1 MFDQP
6 DSNFPAKKSL
16 QDIDFSS
23 ILAHPD
29 NSVWE
34 LIFDSLP
41 DMVALIDLD
50 NVVVKANK
58 AMLQKLKIGDKSLVG
73 NKCHNLMHDSGCALE
88 NCPHLR
94 MIEDHKRHSIELF
107 EPKLNRYLHIST
119 TPVFDSKNNLLGS
132 LHIARDITTQKE
144 SEAKLKEYNAEL
156 KELNQNKDKFFSI
169 VAHDLRSPFQGML
182 GFTDLILDEIDT
194 LTKAEIKDYVQK
206 VHDSSYSTFTL
217 LENLLN
223 WSRLQ
228 TGRMQNRPVDLVLN
242 EEVNA
247 ILSLLESNALS
258 KNIRFIN
265 NIEPIHLVNAD
276 QQMVHSILLNLA
288 TNAIKFSFPGGR
300 VTFDANIVDM
310 CEDHSENGC
319 LDDRNCLEIS
329 VSDNGVGMSADVLN
343 KLFAVDSHF
352 TLAGTANEQGA
363 GLGLILV
370 KEMTEKQ
377 GGKLTVTSEIDK
389 GSVFSFTLPLADD
402 SSVS

>member
-6 DSNFPAKKSL
+6 DSNFPSNKSL
-16 QDIDFSS
+16 KDIDFSS

-29 NSVWE
+29 NNVWE

-41 DMVALIDLD
+41 DMVALIDTD

-73 NKCHNLMHDSGCALE
+73 NKCHNLMHDRGCALE

-94 MIEDHKRHSIELF
+94 MIKDHKRHSIELY
-107 EPKLNRYLHIST
+107 EPKLNRYLFIST
-119 TPVFDSKNNLLGS
+119 TPVFDSNNNLLGS

-144 SEAKLKEYNAEL
+144 SEAKLKEYNDEL
-156 KELNQNKDKFFSI
+156 KELNYNKDKFFSI

-182 GFTDLILDEIDT
+182 GFTDLILEEIDT
-194 LTKAEIKDYVQK
+194 LTKVEIKDYVQK

-228 TGRMQNRPVDLVLN
+228 TGRMQNKPANLILN

-247 ILSLLESNALS
+247 IMSLLQSNALG
-258 KNIRFIN
+258 KNIQ
-265 NIEPIHLVNAD
+265 PAHMVNAD
-276 QQMVHSILLNLA
+276 QQMVHSILLNLT

-300 VTFDANIVDM
+300 VTFDAKIVNM
-310 CEDHSENGC
+310 CEDYSKSGSM
-319 LDDRNCLEIS
+319 DYRNCLEIS
-329 VSDNGVGMSADVLN
+329 VSDNGVGMSAEVLK

-377 GGKLTVTSEIDK
+377 GGKLTVTSELNK
-389 GSVFSFTLPLADD
+389 GSVFSITLPLADTAHI
-402 SSVS
+402 S

>member
-1 MFDQP
+1 MLDQP
-6 DSNFPAKKSL
+6 DSSFPADKSI
-16 QDIDFSS
+16 QDIDFFS

-29 NSVWE
+29 NNVWE

-73 NKCHNLMHDSGCALE
+73 NKCHNVMHDKGCALE

-94 MIEDHKRHSIELF
+94 MIEDRKRHSIELF
-107 EPKLNRYLHIST
+107 EPKMNRYLHIST
-119 TPVFDSKNNLLGS
+119 TPVFDSKNILLGS

-144 SEAKLKEYNAEL
+144 SEAALKEYNNEL
-156 KELNQNKDKFFSI
+156 KELNFNKDKFFSI

-182 GFTDLILDEIDT
+182 GFTDLILEEIDT

-228 TGRMQNRPVDLVLN
+228 TGRMQNKPVDLVLFDD
-242 EEVNA
+242 VNA
-247 ILSLLESNALS
+247 IMSLLESNALN
-258 KNIRFIN
+258 KNIHFVN
-265 NIEPIHLVNAD
+265 NLQPTHQVSAD
-276 QQMVHSILLNLA
+276 QHMVHSILLNLT
-288 TNAIKFSFPGGR
+288 TNAIKFSFPGGK
-300 VTFDANIVDM
+300 VKFDAKVVDM
-310 CEDHSENGC
+310 CEDHSEHGC

-329 VSDNGVGMSADVLN
+329 ISDTGVGMSADVLD
-343 KLFAVDSHF
+343 KLFAADSHF
-352 TLAGTANEQGA
+352 SLAGTANEQGA

-370 KEMTEKQ
+370 KEMTEKL
-377 GGKLTVTSEIDK
+377 GGKLTVTSELNK
-389 GSVFSFTLPLADD
+389 GSVFSFTLPLAENT
-402 SSVS
+402 VNL

>member
-6 DSNFPAKKSL
+6 DTNIPSNKSIE
-16 QDIDFSS
+16 DVDFSS
-23 ILAHPD
+23 ILAKPD
-29 NSVWE
+29 NRVWE

-58 AMLQKLKIGDKSLVG
+58 AMLQKLKVGDKSLVG
-73 NKCHNLMHDSGCALE
+73 NKCHNLMHDRGCALA

-94 MIEDHKRHSIELF
+94 MIEDHKRHSVEIY
-107 EPKLNRYLHIST
+107 EPKLNQYLHVST
-119 TPVFDSKNNLLGS
+119 TPVFDPNNNLLGS

-144 SEAKLKEYNAEL
+144 SEAKLKEYNNEL
-156 KELNQNKDKFFSI
+156 KELNHNKDKFFSI

-182 GFTDLILDEIDT
+182 GFTDLILEDIDT
-194 LTKAEIKDYVQK
+194 LTKEEIKDYVQK

-228 TGRMQNRPVDLVLN
+228 TGRMQNKPSTLVVID
-242 EEVNA
+242 EVAA
-247 ILSLLESNALS
+247 IMSLLESNAAG
-258 KNIRFIN
+258 KNILLN
-265 NIEPIHLVNAD
+265 NEIDPSYKVKAD
-276 QQMVHSILLNLA
+276 QQMVHSILLNLT

-300 VTFDANIVDM
+300 VTFNARIVELND
-310 CEDHSENGC
+310 EHSESINP
-319 LDDRNCLEIS
+319 DSSVCLEIS
-329 VSDNGVGMSADVLN
+329 ISDNGVGMTGEVLD
-343 KLFAVDSHF
+343 KLFSVESHF

-377 GGKLTVTSEIDK
+377 GGKLKVTSEVNK
-389 GSVFSFTLPLADD
+389 GSVFSFTLPLAE
-402 SSVS
+402 SKNE